1 MRLHP
6 GARLGSYEILS
17 AIGAGGM
24 DEVYR
29 AKHVKLGR
37 DVAIKVLP
45 SEFAS
50 DAERLQRFERE
61 ARSAS
66 ALNHPN
72 IVTIYDIAEHE
83 DTTYIA
89 MELVEGRTLRELLQD
104 GPLPV
109 AKTIAVATQICDG
122 LGKAHAAG
130 IVHRDLKPDNVMV
143 TDDGLVKILD
153 FGLAKPIASGTG
165 DDSKLPTLTKAT
177 AAGVAVGTPHYMSP
191 EQAAA
196 HPVDHRSD
204 QFSFGVVLYELLCG
218 QRPFEGSSVAT
229 VISAILRDTPSP
241 PRSLRPDLPKELERI
256 VERCLEKNPGKRY
269 ASASELG
276 DELRLAEQRV
286 AEPRGISARKAVVM
300 AVLVVT
306 LAGAASWIWQRGSR
320 ARWARDDALP
330 EINGLI
336 EEGELY
342 EAYRLAREAK
352 NYVPED
358 AEIQETIERIT
369 LPVIINTKPEGADV
383 YVKGYA
389 TPDAPWEHLGQTP
402 LQGVRVP
409 YALMR
414 WRISKEGFETFEGAP
429 FGDPFA
435 AFAAGFPL
443 DAVGARP
450 DGMVRVPG
458 GPLTRQD
465 LPNFDPGDYYL
476 DRFEVTNRQYREFVD
491 GGGYQ
496 NRGYWTEP
504 FVEDGRDGRE
514 LSWEEAMVSFRDA
527 TGRPGPATWEL
538 GTYAEGRENI
548 PVGGVSWYEAAAY
561 CTFVGKSLP
570 TIYHW
575 YKAAAQDQFSDIVRF
590 SNFGTEGPSPVGS
603 HPGLGDYGTYDMA
616 GNVKEWCWNATA
628 GKRYILGGAWG
639 EPPYLF
645 KQSPDAQLPFE
656 RSATYGFRCAKFN
669 APLEKALLSPANA
682 FDYGKEEP
690 VAQEVFEAY
699 SRMYAYDRTDLEAE
713 VEAVDDGSPYWRKE
727 TVSFNAAYGNER
739 VTAYL
744 FLPRNAAPPYQTVIW
759 FPGDDAFFRQSS
771 ESLASEFLFD
781 FVPRSGRALV
791 YPVYNGMYERFV
803 SLPPFEPNAWRDL
816 AIQWFKDLGRTLDY
830 LEARDDIDSERLAYY
845 GFSTGSVYGP
855 IFTAIDPR
863 FEASVLLAGGL
874 WRKVPPEMELV
885 NFAPRSRVPTLMI
898 NGRDD
903 HLFAFEASQLPLFR
917 LLGAPEADKRHARLE
932 GGHIPSDRN
941 EIIRETLDWL
951 DRYLGPV
958 TAK

>member
-1 MRLHP
+1 MALNA
-6 GARLGSYEILS
+6 GTRLGPYEILS
-17 AIGAGGM
+17 PLGAGGM
-24 DEVYR
+24 GEVYR
-29 AKHVKLGR
+29 AKHIKLRR

-45 SEFAS
+45 REFAS

-83 DTTYIA
+83 GTTYIA
-89 MELVEGRTLRELLQD
+89 MELVEGRTLRELLAD

-109 AKTIAVATQICDG
+109 AKTIALATQICDG

-153 FGLAKPIASGTG
+153 FGLAKPTARGAG
-165 DDSKLPTLTKAT
+165 GDSKVATVTKAT
-177 AAGVAVGTPHYMSP
+177 AAGVIVGTAYYMSP
-191 EQAAA
+191 EQAAGS
-196 HPVDHRSD
+196 PLDHRSD

-218 QRPFEGSSVAT
+218 QRPFEGSSVAA

-241 PRSLRPDLPKELERI
+241 LRSLRRDLPKELERI
-256 VERCLEKNPGKRY
+256 VERCLDKNPEKRY
-269 ASASELG
+269 PSASELG
-276 DELRLAEQRV
+276 DELRLAGQRV
-286 AEPRGISARKAVVM
+286 AEPRGISARKKVVI
-300 AVLVVT
+300 AVLVAM
-306 LAGAASWIWQRGSR
+306 LAGASWMWLLGSR
-320 ARWARDDALP
+320 ARWARGDALR

-336 EEGELY
+336 EKGELY
-342 EAYRLAREAK
+342 EAYRVALEAK
-352 NYVPED
+352 SYIPED
-358 AEIQETIERIT
+358 AEIQETVERIT

-389 TPDAPWEHLGQTP
+389 TPDAQWEHLGQTP
-402 LQGVRVP
+402 LAGVRVP

-429 FGDPFA
+429 FGDPFR

-443 DAVGARP
+443 DAAGARP

-458 GPLTRQD
+458 GPLTRPD
-465 LPNFDPGDYYL
+465 LPNLDPGDYYL
-476 DRFEVTNRQYREFVD
+476 DRFEVTNRQYQEFVD

-496 NRGYWTEP
+496 NPGHWTEP
-504 FVEDGRDGRE
+504 FLEDGME
-514 LSWEEAMVSFRDA
+514 LSWEEAMASFRDA
-527 TGRPGPATWEL
+527 TGRPGPATWQL
-538 GTYAEGRENI
+538 GTYAEGQDSF

-561 CTFVGKSLP
+561 CAFVGKSLP

-575 YKAAAQDQFSDIVRF
+575 YKAAAQDQLSDIVRF
-590 SNFGTEGPSPVGS
+590 SNFGTEGPAPVGS

-628 GKRYILGGAWG
+628 SKRYILGGSWG
-639 EPPYLF
+639 NPPYMF

-699 SRMYAYDRTDLEAE
+699 SRMYAYDPTDLEAE
-713 VEAVDDGSPYWRKE
+713 VEAVDDSSPYWRKE
-727 TVSFNAAYGNER
+727 TVSFDAAYGNER

-744 FLPRNAAPPYQTVIW
+744 FLPRNAVPPYQTVIW
-759 FPGDDAFFRQSS
+759 FPGDDAFFLPSS
-771 ESLASEFLFD
+771 KSLASEFLFD
-781 FVPRSGRALV
+781 FIPRSGRALV
-791 YPVYNGMYERFV
+791 YPVYKGMYERFV
-803 SLPPFEPNAWRDL
+803 TFPPFEPNAWRDL
-816 AIQWFKDLGRTLDY
+816 TIQWSKDVGRTLDY

-845 GFSTGSVYGP
+845 SFSTGSVYGP

-863 FEASVLLAGGL
+863 FKASVLLAGGL

-903 HLFAFEASQLPLFR
+903 HLYAFEASQLPLFR